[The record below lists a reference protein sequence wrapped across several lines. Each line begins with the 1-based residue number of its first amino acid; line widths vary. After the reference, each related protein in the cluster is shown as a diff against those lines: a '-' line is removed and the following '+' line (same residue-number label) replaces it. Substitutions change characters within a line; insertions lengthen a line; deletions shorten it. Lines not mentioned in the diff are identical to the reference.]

1 MFIID
6 FLSKLP
12 IAIYRNFK
20 YPSKEAKVFGTYLY
34 EGLAGRGKTYSL
46 VKDAIDL
53 KRKLGDDLFI
63 VSNINIVYKGVNIVD
78 KRLEKVSDITTR
90 RDKNCLVIIDE
101 CPFYFSSKNWANFPL
116 LPTLTTMRK
125 YKGITIFA
133 STQRNYL
140 VDKSFRTLCDGI
152 IQCKTYF
159 GNLTVNEYFSPF
171 SLDNDTGE
179 PLQGK
184 EPYKR
189 VCFLQDNDIRDSYDS
204 FDSVQDI
211 EFDVKPSK

>member
-1 MFIID
+1 M
-6 FLSKLP
+6 
-12 IAIYRNFK
+12 
-20 YPSKEAKVFGTYLY
+20 
-34 EGLAGRGKTYSL
+34 
-46 VKDAIDL
+46 KDAIDL
-53 KRKLGDDLFI
+53 KRRLGDDLFI

-101 CPFYFSSKNWANFPL
+101 CPFYFSSKNWTNFPL

-125 YKGITIFA
+125 GKGITIFA

-152 IQCKTYF
+152 IQCRTYF
-159 GNLTVNEYFSPF
+159 GNLTVNEYYSPF

-179 PLQGK
+179 PLTGK
-184 EPYKR
+184 ESYKK
-189 VCFLQDNDIRDSYDS
+189 VCFLQDDDIRNAYDS

>member
-1 MFIID
+1 MYILN

-12 IAIYRNFK
+12 VALYRKIRN
-20 YPSKEAKVFGTYLY
+20 PSPEAKVFGTYLY

-46 VKDAIDL
+46 VRDAINL
-53 KRKLGDDLFI
+53 KKQYGDDLFI
-63 VSNINIVYKGVNIVD
+63 VSNIDINYQGINIVD
-78 KRLEKVSDITTR
+78 KRLEKVSDITTK
-90 RDKNCLVIIDE
+90 RDKNTLVIIDE

-125 YKGITIFA
+125 GKGITIFA

-189 VCFLQDNDIRDSYDS
+189 ICFLQDDNIRESYDS
-204 FDSVQDI
+204 FDSVQGI
-211 EFDVKPSK
+211 EFDVKVK